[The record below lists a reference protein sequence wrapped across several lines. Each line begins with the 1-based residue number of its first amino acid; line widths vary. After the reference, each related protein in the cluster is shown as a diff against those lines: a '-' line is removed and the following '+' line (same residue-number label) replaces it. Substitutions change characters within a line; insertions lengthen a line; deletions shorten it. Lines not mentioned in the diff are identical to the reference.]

1 MSPVKPLASRK
12 TLCVA
17 IHNCFRIS
25 KTDLQIRPVYH
36 RIPRRIEAHICIA
49 FCAYKVYKELKEKQ
63 APWSVEQAIDI
74 TKTIYQVEIKTHFSG
89 KLHTKLYLDKDE

>member
-1 MSPVKPLASRK
+1 
-12 TLCVA
+12 
-17 IHNCFRIS
+17 
-25 KTDLQIRPVYH
+25 
-36 RIPRRIEAHICIA
+36 
-49 FCAYKVYKELKEKQ
+49 VYKELKEKQ